1 MGKVRMMTSRRA
13 DVYDSPED
21 LEELLKF
28 DRFLAD
34 HPAEAL
40 LFGMDGEQTAIPGPV
55 YDVLIEVASAMQRGA
70 AILVEPVD
78 RLLTTQQAAELLGI
92 SRSTLIRL
100 LDEHELP
107 FERFGESR
115 HRRLRLGDVLAY
127 RDRKREDRNR
137 RLSDLT
143 RQAMEDGLYDVD
155 SETYK
160 TELKRARKS

>member
-1 MGKVRMMTSRRA
+1 MGNAQMANRQRA
-13 DVYDSPED
+13 DVYASPED

-40 LFGMDGEQTAIPGPV
+40 LLGVDGEQTPIPPRV
-55 YDVLIEVASAMQRGA
+55 YDVLIRVAGAMQRGA

-92 SRSTLIRL
+92 SRNTLIRL
-100 LDEHELP
+100 LDDHELA
-107 FERFGESR
+107 FERYGQSR

-127 RDRKREDRNR
+127 RDRKREDRSL

-143 RQAMEDGLYDVD
+143 RQATEDGLYDVD
-155 SETYK
+155 AVAYK
-160 TELKRARKS
+160 AALKEARKS